1 MSLLGEKPE
10 STKARL
16 SLGERMADDDFG
28 SGPFRNVIAFFGWI
42 CVAFGSD
49 LCRELLTPQPPPFIK
64 YSF

>member
-1 MSLLGEKPE
+1 
-10 STKARL
+10 
-16 SLGERMADDDFG
+16 MADDDFG